1 MLDKSKQLLKPSRS
15 RHDGGVLPTRLTA
28 AARIRRF
35 NRFYTRRMG
44 LLNEGLLQSSFS
56 LAEVRVLYEVAH
68 LPDPTARVIATIL
81 NLDEGHLSR
90 LLRGLRQR
98 GLITAR
104 ATPGDRRQ
112 RRLALTARGRK
123 AFGALNAR
131 ATEEVAEMLRDL
143 SSSDQRHLLDS
154 LGTVETLLAEPVA
167 PYAPAIEI
175 RGPEPGDLG
184 WVVQR
189 HGELYAEEYG
199 WTAEFERLVAGIVGE
214 FAAAKPE
221 SGNRCWIATVNG
233 ERAGSIFLVPESP
246 EVARLRL
253 LLVEP
258 WARGLG
264 LGTRLVEEC
273 IAAAREGGYLTLTL
287 WTNNVLTAA
296 RRLYQ
301 RAGFQLVKSER
312 HRSFGKSLVGQNW
325 ELALQGAQERE
336 RPTDNE
342 HPPA

>member
-1 MLDKSKQLLKPSRS
+1 LLSPAALE
-15 RHDGGVLPTRLTA
+15 VLVPTRLTA

-56 LAEVRVLYEVAH
+56 LAEVRVLYEIAH
-68 LPDPTARVIATIL
+68 LPQPTARVIASTL

-98 GLITAR
+98 GLVTAR
-104 ATPGDRRQ
+104 PAPGDRRQ
-112 RRLALTARGRK
+112 RRLALTTRGRK

-143 SSSDQRHLLDS
+143 STTDQRHLLDS
-154 LGTVETLLAEPVA
+154 LGTVETLLGKTDVSDA
-167 PYAPAIEI
+167 PTMEI
-175 RGPEPGDLG
+175 RGPEAGDLG

-199 WTAEFERLVAGIVGE
+199 WTVEFERLVAGIVGE
-214 FAAAKPE
+214 FASAPSD

-233 ERAGSIFLVPESP
+233 EQAGCVFLVPVSP
-246 EVARLRL
+246 ELARLRL

-264 LGTRLVEEC
+264 LGTRLVQEC
-273 IAAAREGGYLTLTL
+273 IAAAREDGYRTLTL
-287 WTNNVLTAA
+287 WTNDVLTAA
-296 RRLYQ
+296 RRLYE
-301 RAGFQLVKSER
+301 RAGFRLVKSER
-312 HRSFGKSLVGQNW
+312 HHSFGKSLVGQNW
-325 ELALQGAQERE
+325 ELELLAEPIAVPRSHSAPAIA
-336 RPTDNE
+336 RPPST
-342 HPPA
+342 ARLR

>member
-1 MLDKSKQLLKPSRS
+1 LLNP
-15 RHDGGVLPTRLTA
+15 VLEVFVPTRLTA

-44 LLNEGLLQSSFS
+44 LLNEGLLQSNFS

-68 LPDPTARVIATIL
+68 LPQPTARVIASTL
-81 NLDEGHLSR
+81 SLDEGHLSR

-98 GLITAR
+98 GLVTAR
-104 ATPGDRRQ
+104 PAPRDRRQ

-143 SSSDQRHLLDS
+143 STSDQRHLLDS
-154 LGTVETLLAEPVA
+154 LGTVETLLGESAVPE
-167 PYAPAIEI
+167 APAIEI

-184 WVVQR
+184 WLVQR

-214 FAAAKPE
+214 FASAE
-221 SGNRCWIATVNG
+221 SDSGSRCWIATVNG
-233 ERAGSIFLVPESP
+233 ERAGCVFLVPVSP
-246 EVARLRL
+246 QLARLRL

-264 LGTRLVEEC
+264 LGTRLVQEC
-273 IAAAREGGYLTLTL
+273 IAAAGESGYQRLTL
-287 WTNNVLTAA
+287 WTNDVLTAA
-296 RRLYQ
+296 RRLYE
-301 RAGFQLVKSER
+301 RAGFRLVKSER
-312 HRSFGKSLVGQNW
+312 HHSFGKSLVGQNW
-325 ELALQGAQERE
+325 ELELVPEPIAAPGSHSMPGAARL
-336 RPTDNE
+336 PSAAPL
-342 HPPA
+342 H

>member
-1 MLDKSKQLLKPSRS
+1 
-15 RHDGGVLPTRLTA
+15 VPTRLTA

-44 LLNEGLLQSSFS
+44 LLNNGLLQSRFS
-56 LAEVRVLYEVAH
+56 LAEVRVLYEIAH
-68 LPDPTARVIATIL
+68 LPEPTARVIASTL
-81 NLDEGHLSR
+81 HLDEGHLSR

-104 ATPGDRRQ
+104 AAPGDRRQ

-123 AFGALNAR
+123 EFGALNAR

-143 SSSDQRHLLDS
+143 SISDQRQLLDS
-154 LGTVETLLAEPVA
+154 LGTVETLLAETEATNV
-167 PYAPAIEI
+167 PAIEL
-175 RGPEPGDLG
+175 RGPEAGDLG

-214 FAAAKPE
+214 FATAASD

-233 ERAGSIFLVPESP
+233 ERAGCVFLVPVSP
-246 EVARLRL
+246 ELARLRL

-264 LGTRLVEEC
+264 LGTRLVQEC
-273 IAAAREGGYLTLTL
+273 IAAAREGGYQTLTL
-287 WTNNVLTAA
+287 WTNDVLTAA
-296 RRLYQ
+296 RRVYE
-301 RAGFQLVKSER
+301 RAGFRLIKSEG
-312 HRSFGKSLVGQNW
+312 HRSFGKTLVGQNW
-325 ELALQGAQERE
+325 ELTL
-336 RPTDNE
+336 D
-342 HPPA
+342 

>member
-1 MLDKSKQLLKPSRS
+1 
-15 RHDGGVLPTRLTA
+15 VTTRLTT

-44 LLNEGLLQSSFS
+44 LLNQGLLQSSFS

-68 LPDPTARVIATIL
+68 LPDPTARVIAATL

-90 LLRGLRQR
+90 LLRGLRRR
-98 GLITAR
+98 GLVAAR

-131 ATEEVAEMLRDL
+131 ATDEVAEMLRAL
-143 SSSDQRHLLDS
+143 STSDQRNLLDS
-154 LGTVETLLAEPVA
+154 LGTVETLLGETAMPD
-167 PYAPAIEI
+167 APAIEI

-214 FAAAKPE
+214 FASAGSD
-221 SGNRCWIATVNG
+221 SGNRCWIATVKG
-233 ERAGSIFLVPESP
+233 ERAGCVFLVPVSP
-246 EVARLRL
+246 ELARLRL

-264 LGTRLVEEC
+264 LGTRLVQEC
-273 IAAAREGGYLTLTL
+273 IAAARENGYRRLTL

-296 RRLYQ
+296 RRLYE
-301 RAGFQLVKSER
+301 RAGFRLVKSER
-312 HRSFGKSLVGQNW
+312 HQSFGKSLVGQNW
-325 ELALQGAQERE
+325 ELELVQPTAPRAADSARAVVR
-336 RPTDNE
+336 RPL
-342 HPPA
+342 AARLR

>member
-1 MLDKSKQLLKPSRS
+1 LRNLALE
-15 RHDGGVLPTRLTA
+15 VLVPTRLTA

-44 LLNEGLLQSSFS
+44 LLNEGLLQSRFS

-68 LPDPTARVIATIL
+68 LPHPTARVIASTL
-81 NLDEGHLSR
+81 HLDEGHLSR

-104 ATPGDRRQ
+104 AAPGDRRQ

-131 ATEEVAEMLRDL
+131 ATEEVAEMLHAL
-143 SSSDQRHLLDS
+143 SNSDQRHLLDS
-154 LGTVETLLAEPVA
+154 LGTVETLLAETGA
-167 PYAPAIEI
+167 PEAPAIEI

-199 WTAEFERLVAGIVGE
+199 WTADFERLVAGIVGE
-214 FAAAKPE
+214 FATTKKD

-233 ERAGSIFLVPESP
+233 ERAGCVFLVPVSP
-246 EVARLRL
+246 ELARLRL

-264 LGTRLVEEC
+264 LGTRMIQEC
-273 IAAAREGGYLTLTL
+273 IDAARESGHRTLTL
-287 WTNNVLTAA
+287 WTNDVLTAA
-296 RRLYQ
+296 RRLYE
-301 RAGFQLVKSER
+301 RAGFRLVKSEP

-325 ELALQGAQERE
+325 ELAL
-336 RPTDNE
+336 
-342 HPPA
+342 